1 MGEERLMKSV
11 LYFTGGKI
19 IAQSGDIKVYRF
31 GDALYLEHGP
41 GHSLW
46 TDSDEIKELEE
57 QIGQKPKGDCL
68 EIGLGLGV
76 ASKIILDKPSVNS
89 LITVEIDPDVI
100 EVYKQLHPTI
110 PKTHEIVNESGLNY
124 LVSTD
129 DAFDFIFL
137 DFYDII
143 DEDTLPIIKDY
154 VEVGKSKL
162 KEGGEIV
169 GWFDPYTAEE
179 FVNEFFELFGEVLL
193 A

>member
-1 MGEERLMKSV
+1 MKSIV
-11 LYFTGGKI
+11 YFTNGKI
-19 IAQSGDIKVYRF
+19 IAKSGDIKVYRF

-41 GHSLW
+41 GHNLW

-57 QIGQKPKGDCL
+57 QIGEKPKGDCL

-76 ASKIILDKPSVNS
+76 ASKIILDKPAVDS

-100 EVYKQLHPTI
+100 EVYRQLYPTI
-110 PKTHEIVNESGLNY
+110 PKTHKIVKASGLDY
-124 LVSTD
+124 LVCTKD
-129 DAFDFIFL
+129 IFDFIFL

-154 VEVGKSKL
+154 VEVSRSKL
-162 KEGGEIV
+162 REGGEIV

-193 A
+193 